1 MNISD
6 QTLDQLI
13 GNAKTEEDIFGKD
26 GLVKTLAK
34 RIMER
39 ILESEM
45 EHHLGYAK
53 HDKSGENSG
62 NSRNGKSNKQVI
74 LDNGKI
80 DISVPR
86 DRNSEFSPKLIEKRK
101 SRLSGIDDVILSLY
115 GKGMTVRD
123 IQRHVEELYDHE
135 ISKDLVST
143 ITDGILEEVQAWL
156 GHPLESVYPIVYID
170 GFNVKCRL
178 NKTICNRTVYVI
190 FGINMEGVKT
200 VLGLYLG
207 EDEGAKAWLA
217 YLTELK
223 NRGLEDIFILG
234 ADGLK
239 GLPEAVEAC
248 FPKTTFQTCIVHMV
262 RNSLNYVP
270 YKENKLVASDLKK
283 IYSAETVE
291 LASSYLDDFE
301 LTWGD
306 KYASIVNSWRSN
318 WSKVIPFLEYPKEIR
333 KIIYTTNIIESLN
346 STMRKTVRNRGH
358 FPSENAVMKVLYLAI
373 KGASKKWS
381 MPIKDWKSALN
392 QFAIKFG
399 DRFPDNI

>member
-1 MNISD
+1 MNIPD
-6 QTLDQLI
+6 ETLDQLI
-13 GNAKTEEDIFGKD
+13 GEANTEEDIFGKA
-26 GLVKTLAK
+26 GLVKTLSK
-34 RIMER
+34 QIIER
-39 ILESEM
+39 IFEREM
-45 EHHLGYAK
+45 THHLGYAK
-53 HDKSGENSG
+53 NDKLGENSG
-62 NSRNGKSNKQVI
+62 NSRNGTSSKQVI

-80 DISVPR
+80 EVEVPR
-86 DRNSEFSPKLIEKRK
+86 DRNGEFTPQLIEKRK
-101 SRLSGIDDVILSLY
+101 SRLSGIDDVVLSLY

-123 IQRHVEELYDHE
+123 IQAHIEELYDHQ

-143 ITDGILEEVQAWL
+143 ITDGVLAEVRAWL
-156 GHPLESVYPIVYID
+156 TEPLESVYPIVFID

-178 NKTICNRTVYVI
+178 NKVTSNRTVYVI
-190 FGINMEGVKT
+190 FGINMEGIKT

-207 EDEGAKAWLA
+207 EDEGDKAWLS

-223 NRGLEDIFILG
+223 NRGLEDIFVLC

-270 YKENKLVASDLKK
+270 YKERKAVANDLKK

-291 LASSYLDDFE
+291 LAESYLDDFE
-301 LTWGD
+301 INWGD
-306 KYASIVNSWRSN
+306 KYASIVKSWRSN
-318 WSKVIPFLEYPKEIR
+318 WARVIPFLDYPKEIR

-346 STMRKTVRNRGH
+346 NTLRKAVRNRGH
-358 FPSENAVMKVLYLAI
+358 FPSEDSVMKVLYLAI
-373 KGASKKWS
+373 KGVSKRWS

-399 DRFPDNI
+399 DRFPNNI